1 MNDATPRAGLAI
13 EINGELR
20 TVRAATLAA
29 LLDELGYRGLQAG
42 VAVAVN
48 EEVVRR
54 GTWTERQLAPGDRIE
69 VVGAVQ
75 GG

>member
-1 MNDATPRAGLAI
+1 MNDRTQRAGLAV
-13 EINGELR
+13 EINGEPR
-20 TVRAATLAA
+20 TVQAATLGA
-29 LLDELGYRGLQAG
+29 LLEELGYRAEQAG

-54 GTWTERQLAPGDRIE
+54 GEWAERTLADGDRIE